1 MARKPRGD
9 PVNGWIALDKPLE
22 MTSTEAVARIK
33 RLFNAQ
39 KAGHAGTL
47 DPLATGILPIALGE
61 ATKTVA
67 FLMEADKAYRFTLR
81 WGVSTDSQDLEGR
94 VIARSDIRPGPEA
107 IASMLAGFVG
117 EIDQVPPQFSAVR
130 VEGER
135 AYDLAR
141 GGMRVELAPR
151 RVRLHAARLL
161 DGADPETSTFEIR
174 SGKGFY
180 VRALVRDL
188 AAALGAEAVVTSLR
202 RTMVGQF
209 TADVSISLD
218 SLAAIEDKARL
229 RERLLPIETA
239 LDDIPALAITAEDA
253 SKLRQG
259 RALVLLPH
267 QMEEIRPH
275 FRPRQA
281 ADWDATRAVLAM
293 WRGRAIALGEA
304 RAGKFS
310 PVRVFHNDEEC

>member
-1 MARKPRGD
+1 MARKPKGD
-9 PVNGWIALDKPLE
+9 PVSGWVALDKPLE
-22 MTSTEAVARIK
+22 MTSTEAVARVK

-94 VIARSDIRPGPEA
+94 VIARSDIRPGAEA
-107 IASMLAGFVG
+107 IATALARFVG
-117 EIDQVPPQFSAVR
+117 EIDQVPPQFSAIR

-141 GGMRVELAPR
+141 GGVSVELAPR

-161 DGADPETSTFEIR
+161 DITDSETATFELR

-188 AAALGAEAVVTSLR
+188 AAALGAEAVVTDLR

-209 TADVSISLD
+209 TGDVSISLD
-218 SLAAIEDKARL
+218 SLAGIEDKARL

-239 LDDIPALAITAEDA
+239 LDDIPALAINAEDA

-293 WRGRAIALGEA
+293 WRGQAIALGEA

-310 PVRVFHNDEEC
+310 PVRVFHIEEEI